1 MKHLKWLPMLLMG
14 VALMPHAQAADP
26 GKVLRVAFSAPET
39 GFDLVKVHDVYS
51 MAVGENIFDGLLTY
65 DYLARPL
72 KVVPNTASA
81 MPEVSPD
88 GKVFTFK
95 VKPGIYFADDPA
107 FKGKKR
113 ELTAADYAYTFKR
126 FADPLNNAPS
136 GASYMDFIAGLEEA
150 SKKAAK
156 TGKFDYDTP
165 ISGLQ
170 VLDRYTL
177 RIVLKK
183 PNFGFLY
190 TIAAKDSGAVAREV
204 IETYSKDTLSH
215 PVGTGPFML
224 KEWKPGNRIVLVA
237 NPGYRK
243 TVFDGSPGSEPGDAE
258 IYRSLKGKTL
268 PQVGRVEIR
277 IIEEDQPRWLSF
289 MNKQLDWINVPK
301 SAMKSALNINPADPY
316 DTTLRPVLA
325 KRSIRLS
332 HTLGLDV
339 TYAYFNLKDPV
350 IGGYG
355 KDKVALRRAIAMAY
369 PLQKEVIPLL
379 YGNQAIPLQGL
390 VPVGMVGFDP
400 HFQGQVPYD
409 PATANALLDE
419 FGYKIGPD
427 GYRTLPNGKPL
438 VIEQGTQSSATDKQ
452 FNEIWQKAFD
462 SIKVRVRF
470 KTAKWNE
477 NLKAAYA
484 YKLQMWS
491 LGGSASTPDGDDF
504 VSSFS
509 SRLIGQGNLAG
520 YQVAAYDKAYDAS
533 QILPDGA
540 ERQALYSKMNRL
552 VAAQQPYVLG
562 VTRFYNE
569 LTQGYVSGFKRHP
582 ISTFGGFWRY
592 VDVAPH

>member
-1 MKHLKWLPMLLMG
+1 MKHLKWLPVL
-14 VALMPHAQAADP
+14 ALGASLAPPALAADP
-26 GKVLRVAFSAPET
+26 AKVLRVAFSAPET
-39 GFDLVKVHDVYS
+39 GFDMVKVHDVYS

-72 KVVPNTASA
+72 KVVPNTTSA
-81 MPEVSPD
+81 MPEVSAD

-95 VKPGIYFADDPA
+95 IKPGIYFADDPV
-107 FKGKKR
+107 FKGKRR

-126 FADPLNNAPS
+126 FADPKNNAPN
-136 GASYMDFIAGLEEA
+136 GASYTDFIAGLDEA
-150 SKKAAK
+150 AKKAAK

-165 ISGLQ
+165 IPGLQ
-170 VLDRYTL
+170 VPDRYTL

-190 TIAAKDSGAVAREV
+190 TVAAKDAGAVAREV
-204 IETYSKDTLSH
+204 IEGYSQDTLSH

-237 NPGYRK
+237 NPGFRK
-243 TVFDGSPGSEPGDAE
+243 TVFDGLPGSEPGDAE
-258 IYRSLKGKTL
+258 IYRALKGKSL

-277 IIEEDQPRWLSF
+277 VIEEDQPRWLSF
-289 MNKQLDWINVPK
+289 MNKQLDWIVVPK
-301 SAMKSALNINPADPY
+301 SAMKSALNINPDNPY
-316 DTTLRPVLA
+316 DTTLRPALA
-325 KRSIRLS
+325 KRHIRLS
-332 HTLGLDV
+332 HTLGLDS

-350 IGGYG
+350 VGGYG
-355 KDKVALRRAIAMAY
+355 KDKVALRRAIALAY
-369 PLQKEVIPLL
+369 PLKKEVIPLL
-379 YGNQAIPLQGL
+379 YGNQAIPMQGL

-400 HFQGQVPYD
+400 HFQGQVGYD

-419 FGYKIGPD
+419 FGYKIGAD
-427 GYRTLPNGKPL
+427 GYRTRPDGAPL
-438 VIEQGTQSSATDKQ
+438 VIEQATQSSASDKQ

-462 SIKVRVRF
+462 SIKIRVRF

-477 NLKAAYA
+477 NLKAAYSN
-484 YKLQMWS
+484 KLQMWS

-504 VSSFS
+504 VTVFS
-509 SRLIGQGNLAG
+509 SRSIGQGNLAG
-520 YQVAAYDKAYDAS
+520 YQVAAFDKLYDAS
-533 QILPDGA
+533 QILPDGP
-540 ERQALYSKMNRL
+540 ERQELYRKMNRL
-552 VAAQQPYVLG
+552 VAAQQPYILG

-582 ISTFGGFWRY
+582 ISAQAGFWRY

>member
-1 MKHLKWLPMLLMG
+1 MKHLKWLPMLLVG
-14 VALMPHAQAADP
+14 ASLMPFAHGADP
-26 GKVLRVAFSAPET
+26 AKVLRVAFAAPET
-39 GFDLVKVHDVYS
+39 GFDMVKVHDVYS
-51 MAVGENIFDGLLTY
+51 MAVGENIFDPLLTY

-72 KVVPNTASA
+72 KLVPNTTVA

-88 GKVFTFK
+88 GKEFTFK
-95 VKPGIYFADDPA
+95 IKPGIYFADDPV

-136 GASYMDFIAGLEEA
+136 GAAYTDFILGLEA
-150 SKKAAK
+150 AAQKAAK

-165 ISGLQ
+165 IPGLQ

-204 IETYSKDTLSH
+204 IEAYSKDTLSH

-237 NPGYRK
+237 NPGFRK
-243 TVFDGSPGSEPGDAE
+243 TVYNGQPGNDPDDAAVYQA
-258 IYRSLKGKTL
+258 IKGKTL
-268 PQVGRVEIR
+268 PQVGRIEIR

-289 MNKQLDWINVPK
+289 MNKQLDWIVVPK
-301 SAMKSALNINPADPY
+301 SAMKSALKINPSDPY
-316 DTTLRPVLA
+316 DTTLRPAMA
-325 KRSIRLS
+325 KRHIHLS
-332 HTLGLDV
+332 HTVGLDC

-350 IGGYG
+350 VGGYS
-355 KDKVALRRAIAMAY
+355 KAKVALRRAIAMAY
-369 PLQKEVIPLL
+369 PLQKEVIPMI
-379 YGNQAIPLQGL
+379 YGNQAIPMQGV
-390 VPVGMVGFDP
+390 VPIGLVGFDP
-400 HFQGQVPYD
+400 HFQAQVPYD

-427 GYRTLPNGKPL
+427 GYRTQPNGKPL
-438 VIEQGTQSSATDKQ
+438 VIVQASQSSASDKQ

-462 SIKVRVRF
+462 SIKVRLRF

-509 SRLIGQGNLAG
+509 SRAIGQGNLPG
-520 YQVAAYDKAYDAS
+520 YQVAAFDKLYDAS
-533 QILPDGA
+533 QVLPDGP
-540 ERQALYSKMNRL
+540 ERQELFRKMNRMI
-552 VAAQQPYVLG
+552 AAQQPYILG

-569 LTQGYVSGFKRHP
+569 LTQGYVTGFKRHP
-582 ISTFGGFWRY
+582 ISAQAGFWRY